1 MERQWRF
8 PEPILPSAKT
18 VDGTGRQ
25 ARSVL
30 SKGGWSAADAGSRA
44 ALQQMRACHLPPR
57 VAERLY
63 GLARRLSD

>member
-8 PEPILPSAKT
+8 PEPILPPATT

-30 SKGGWSAADAGSRA
+30 SKGVRPAADAGSRA
-44 ALQQMRACHLPPR
+44 ALQQTRA
-57 VAERLY
+57 
-63 GLARRLSD
+63 